1 MFDTAEN
8 TPAENDLNNTAPE
21 QIPGGDVLNDTDSNN
36 VGDNNTVDTSAEA
49 NDIDSEQVFYF
60 GEEELGSP
68 SSDEEKDQGLVKH
81 LRSTIREKDK
91 ALKAFR
97 RQQQP
102 PQQPELQQ
110 PVIQPP
116 RMPQLSDEGID
127 WDEDIYQTRM
137 TEWADK
143 NSQYLNQKAE
153 QDRQQQALQQAHQQ
167 KMATYQARVKS
178 LKVPSYQQAEQ
189 AVIDDVPEVI
199 QAMILHFA
207 EKPEMV
213 VLALGRNAEL
223 RQQMA
228 NATDPVVIGRLI
240 GSIESKA
247 RMMPKPKN
255 NAATTPEVKGGNG
268 AALNNLEKL
277 KSDALESGNW
287 DKYFAAKRARK

>member
-8 TPAENDLNNTAPE
+8 TPPENDLNNIAPE
-21 QIPGGDVLNDTDSNN
+21 QIPGGDALNDTDSNN
-36 VGDNNTVDTSAEA
+36 ANDNNTVDTSVET
-49 NDIDSEQVFYF
+49 NDIDSEQAFYF

-68 SSDEEKDQGLVKH
+68 SSDEEKEQGLVKH

-91 ALKAFR
+91 ELKAFR

-102 PQQPELQQ
+102 PQQPEFQQ

-127 WDEDIYQTRM
+127 WDEDIYQTRI

-153 QDRQQQALQQAHQQ
+153 RDRQQQVLQQAHQQ
-167 KMATYQARVKS
+167 KMATYQERVKS

-228 NATDPVVIGRLI
+228 NATDPVAIGRLI

-247 RMMPKPKN
+247 RIMPKPKN

-277 KSDALESGNW
+277 KSEALESGNW